1 MLMNMESLLQ
11 TARKHHF
18 AVGAFNVCDSL
29 LFSTVMECAEEQHAP
44 VIVELA
50 QDRQSK
56 LRYTLPTGRLCC
68 KTDAKQQCSL
78 CPASGPWKDHT
89 GLYTCDTLRLY
100 LCND

>member
-50 QDRQSK
+50 PPEFSYVGSDFFAYAVKRM
-56 LRYTLPTGRLCC
+56 
-68 KTDAKQQCSL
+68 
-78 CPASGPWKDHT
+78 
-89 GLYTCDTLRLY
+89 
-100 LCND
+100 

>member
-50 QDRQSK
+50 PPEFSYVGSDFFA
-56 LRYTLPTGRLCC
+56 YAVNGC
-68 KTDAKQQCSL
+68 KTAVFPVSCIWTMERPYRIVYVRYAAAL
-78 CPASGPWKDHT
+78 P
-89 GLYTCDTLRLY
+89 L
-100 LCND
+100 